1 MGAGVSLLGNDSLR
15 SLFFTVI
22 NNVINDRVFLEREFC
37 NKFFLL
43 NAAIGRGS
51 RSIQLLI

>member
-15 SLFFTVI
+15 SLFFTGI
-22 NNVINDRVFLEREFC
+22 NNVVNDRVFFEREFC